1 MNPIRTS
8 VVVEA
13 SPEAVWTELAEI
25 SDHVEWM
32 ADAESITFTTDQRSG
47 AGTTFEC
54 VTRVGPIRLLDVM
67 EITEWQPQLS
77 MGVRHVGLVTGEGR
91 FTLAGTG
98 AGSTLVTWTE
108 SLSFPW
114 WMGGPLGA
122 WAARPVLGLIWR
134 GNLRRLKR
142 RIEPPGP

>member
-98 AGSTLVTWTE
+98 TGSTLVTWTE

>member
-8 VVVEA
+8 IVVEA
-13 SPEAVWTELAEI
+13 PPEAVWTELAEI

-32 ADAESITFTTDQRSG
+32 ADAEAITFTTDQRSG
-47 AGTTFEC
+47 AGTAFEC

-67 EITEWQPQLS
+67 EITEWQPEIS
-77 MGVRHVGLVTGEGR
+77 MGVRHVGLVTGDGR
-91 FTLAGTG
+91 FTLAGAG
-98 AGSTLVTWTE
+98 PGSTLVTWTE

-114 WMGGPLGA
+114 WMGGRLGA

-134 GNLRRLKR
+134 GNLRRLKG
-142 RIEPPGP
+142 RIEPSAA